1 LRFIFAHGREDSRYR
16 SPTKAS
22 IKETFMDTFDKPN
35 NPTGVTAT
43 VKSAVNQT
51 SAGAHNAID
60 KASDAA
66 GPAVESV
73 ASGAHRT
80 VDAMAGA
87 ASQAA
92 QTVGGKAEQFLNAEA
107 QLVESSRTYVRD
119 NPITTLAIALGVG
132 YVLSRLLSSR

>member
-1 LRFIFAHGREDSRYR
+1 MG
-16 SPTKAS
+16 
-22 IKETFMDTFDKPN
+22 TFEKPN
-35 NPTGVTAT
+35 NPTGVTDT
-43 VKSAVNQT
+43 LKGTVNQA
-51 SAGAHNAID
+51 SAGAQTVID
-60 KASDAA
+60 KAADAA
-66 GPAVESV
+66 GPAVDSM

-87 ASQAA
+87 ASRAT

-119 NPITTLAIALGVG
+119 NPITSLAIALGVG

>member
-1 LRFIFAHGREDSRYR
+1 
-16 SPTKAS
+16 
-22 IKETFMDTFDKPN
+22 MDTFDKPT
-35 NPTGVTAT
+35 NPTSATAT
-43 VKSAVNQT
+43 VKSTVNQT

-60 KASDAA
+60 KAVDAA
-66 GPAVESV
+66 RPAVDSM

-92 QTVGGKAEQFLNAEA
+92 QTVGRKAEQFMNAEA
-107 QLVESSRTYVRD
+107 QLVQSSRTYVRD
-119 NPITTLAIALGVG
+119 NPKTSLAIALGIG